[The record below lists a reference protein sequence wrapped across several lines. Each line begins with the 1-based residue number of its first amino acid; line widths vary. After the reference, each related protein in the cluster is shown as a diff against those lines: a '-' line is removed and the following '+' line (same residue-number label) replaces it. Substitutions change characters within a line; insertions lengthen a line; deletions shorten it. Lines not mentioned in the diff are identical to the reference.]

1 MKAMKIGLAALV
13 LGAVLL
19 VGSVSSP
26 KPAAA
31 ADGLCNYVWAKLHLL
46 QLMVDGFG
54 IPYRDVR
61 DEYQDTVTAIGS
73 FC

>member
-1 MKAMKIGLAALV
+1 MKSMKIGLAALV

-31 ADGLCNYVWAKLHLL
+31 MDGLCNFMFAKLHLM
-46 QLMVDGFG
+46 QLMIDGFG
-54 IPYRDVR
+54 IPYRDVQY
-61 DEYQDTVTAIGS
+61 DYQDVVTAIGEL
-73 FC
+73 C